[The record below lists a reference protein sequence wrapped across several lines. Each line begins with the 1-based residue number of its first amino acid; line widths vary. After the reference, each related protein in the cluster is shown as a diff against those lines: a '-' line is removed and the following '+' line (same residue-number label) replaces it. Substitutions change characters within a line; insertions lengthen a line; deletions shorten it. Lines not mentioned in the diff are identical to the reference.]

1 MDVKF
6 EQIGLY
12 NVSEEYLRYLNK
24 IEPEVQ
30 YSEDKEYGQKP
41 FLGIIVLIDT
51 YSYFIPLTSGKKKH
65 TKWKNVGPA
74 HYLIYEKVEKTE
86 LKHNDVF
93 KSVSDTQALKIF
105 AALDIKKMI
114 PVKEG
119 LYSRINFS
127 ELEDVKYADLLEKE
141 YRFCQKIQDSILAK
155 VKQVYS
161 EQKETGKVYPIYCD
175 FSKLEIACNQY

>member
-1 MDVKF
+1 MFRKS
-6 EQIGLY
+6 IC
-12 NVSEEYLRYLNK
+12 YLNK

-41 FLGIIVLIDT
+41 FLGIIVLINT
-51 YSYFIPLTSGKKKH
+51 YFYFIPLTSGKKKH
-65 TKWKNVGPA
+65 TKWKNVGQA

-114 PVKEG
+114 PVREALHKEVASLG
-119 LYSRINFS
+119 L
-127 ELEDVKYADLLEKE
+127 L
-141 YRFCQKIQDSILAK
+141 
-155 VKQVYS
+155 
-161 EQKETGKVYPIYCD
+161 
-175 FSKLEIACNQY
+175 